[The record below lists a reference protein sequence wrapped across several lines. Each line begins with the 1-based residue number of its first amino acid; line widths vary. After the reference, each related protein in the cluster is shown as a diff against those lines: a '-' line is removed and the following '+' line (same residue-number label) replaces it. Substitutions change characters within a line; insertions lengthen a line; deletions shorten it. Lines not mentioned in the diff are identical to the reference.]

1 MMTSDMKV
9 MGRFDGAFAAGARP
23 IFERLAK
30 ELRDVTVDM
39 TEATDLD
46 MAGLGALVC
55 LHKSIEPHGCKVRV
69 VGASGRLQVLFARF
83 YVADLFIEGAA
94 KPDTTALRNCF
105 FGLKPMLSAI
115 PAQSSEVRKP
125 GPEVSKE
132 SGIRHLV
139 PAKEGL
145 DSAAARTIK
154 AWLETSTIAGGEL
167 RGGDALKSY
176 RRWAGKIAEA
186 GDKAWFRAN
195 LAAIVGA
202 DRVIARNSGYVV
214 KGIELRR
221 LAARG
226 KERQG
231 SKVQAMFGLPA
242 RTVGMEAISAVRA

>member
-105 FGLKPMLSAI
+105 FGLKPPCLAPSPLRAVKSGS
-115 PAQSSEVRKP
+115 PGQKFPRK
-125 GPEVSKE
+125 
-132 SGIRHLV
+132 
-139 PAKEGL
+139 
-145 DSAAARTIK
+145 AA
-154 AWLETSTIAGGEL
+154 
-167 RGGDALKSY
+167 
-176 RRWAGKIAEA
+176 
-186 GDKAWFRAN
+186 
-195 LAAIVGA
+195 
-202 DRVIARNSGYVV
+202 
-214 KGIELRR
+214 
-221 LAARG
+221 
-226 KERQG
+226 
-231 SKVQAMFGLPA
+231 
-242 RTVGMEAISAVRA
+242 